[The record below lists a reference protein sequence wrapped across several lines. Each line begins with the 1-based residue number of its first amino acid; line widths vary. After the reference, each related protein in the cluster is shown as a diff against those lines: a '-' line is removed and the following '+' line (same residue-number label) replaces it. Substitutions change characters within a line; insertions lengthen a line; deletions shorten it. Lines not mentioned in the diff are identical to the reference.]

1 MNTKRKAI
9 LVSTVLGSM
18 ATGGLLGATV
28 LAPTASNAAT
38 TSTTATNGST
48 SVAAA
53 GTFHSNEN
61 AAHEKTESAA
71 REAQENAGQMPT
83 VP

>member
-9 LVSTVLGSM
+9 LISTMLGSM

-38 TSTTATNGST
+38 TSTTTASNGT
-48 SVAAA
+48 PPE

-61 AAHEKTESAA
+61 AAHEETESAT

>member
-38 TSTTATNGST
+38 TSTTAST
-48 SVAAA
+48 RSAPVAPTGA
-53 GTFHSNEN
+53 FHSNEN

-83 VP
+83 IP

>member
-1 MNTKRKAI
+1 MNTARKAI

-18 ATGGLLGATV
+18 AAGGLLGATV

-38 TSTTATNGST
+38 TSSTTASNGGPPS
-48 SVAAA
+48 